1 MAGKQL
7 RSAPRRAAAP
17 RAAVA
22 TVSAARPLWLPGSV
36 APEYLDGS
44 LPGDYGFDP
53 LGLGADKEWLAW
65 FQQAELMHCR
75 WAMIGAAGILLPDM
89 ASAVRN
95 PNPKISSGPLG
106 SIACHCCTP
115 LHH

>member
-1 MAGKQL
+1 
-7 RSAPRRAAAP
+7 
-17 RAAVA
+17 
-22 TVSAARPLWLPGSV
+22 V

-75 WAMIGAAGILLPDM
+75 WAMIGAAGILLPDL
-89 ASAVRN
+89 ASTVRYPKSRAVHLCR
-95 PNPKISSGPLG
+95 
-106 SIACHCCTP
+106 IACHCHTP
-115 LHH
+115 LHAEPHVTLH